1 MNALAKTT
9 NNERQ
14 PAPEPRT
21 FIELLESHTWREKM
35 ASKLPS
41 TMTIDR
47 LKGVV
52 LTAFNRQPKLM
63 VCTPI
68 SVYQALTE
76 CATYDLWPG
85 AQGHAYLVPYGNK
98 RKGAD
103 GKDVLVNGKP
113 VWEDCCQFQLGYRGM
128 VDLAYRSGHIEPGSF
143 QVSPVYAGDEFDM
156 AYGSESFIK
165 HRPKIL
171 GDRGECVGFYAVC
184 RPKGSRPVFDVMR
197 KDEVDA
203 IRGRSKSGTS
213 GPWVTDYN
221 AMGCKTVLRRFWK
234 MLPSSVT
241 KDFADLLEREAD
253 MEFGTLE
260 EKARRRE
267 KVDTLTG
274 QVREKQPAWSEEQ
287 TRALGLLS
295 GRLVNN
301 QAHSDAFQARWRKLK
316 YSDPEAALEDLTKL
330 VDELEA
336 GEPIVVET
344 ADGGAVDAPAPA
356 TIEQIRELFQKVK
369 TQIGQANAT
378 EAMDRLLDSFSVHA
392 LADLHPSMF
401 AEFYENLAAIG
412 DEGVVEP

>member
-1 MNALAKTT
+1 MNAIAKIQDQTPT
-9 NNERQ
+9 V
-14 PAPEPRT
+14 EPRT
-21 FIELLESHTWREKM
+21 FIELLESPVWRDKM

-41 TMTIDR
+41 TMTLDR

-52 LTAFNRQPKLM
+52 LTAFTRQPKLM
-63 VCTPI
+63 ICTPV

-85 AQGHAYLVPYGNK
+85 AQGHAYLIPYGNK
-98 RKGAD
+98 RKGTD
-103 GKDVLVNGKP
+103 GRDLLVNGKP
-113 VWEDCCQFQLGYRGM
+113 IWEDCCQFQLGYRGM
-128 VDLAYRSGHIEPGSF
+128 IDLAYRSGLIEPGSF
-143 QVSPVYAGDEFDM
+143 QVAPVFANDDFDL

-213 GPWVTDYN
+213 GPWVTDYH

-241 KDFADLLEREAD
+241 KDFAELLERETD
-253 MEFGTLE
+253 VEFGTLE
-260 EKARRRE
+260 EKARKRE

-274 QVREKQPAWSEEQ
+274 QVREKQPTWSDEQ
-287 TRALGLLS
+287 TKELGILS

-301 QAHSDAFQARWRKLK
+301 EAHSNAFQARWRRLK
-316 YSDPEAALEDLTKL
+316 YSEPAAALADLRTL
-330 VDELEA
+330 VEELEG
-336 GEPIVVET
+336 GEEVVVSGSE
-344 ADGGAVDAPAPA
+344 VDAPAPA
-356 TIEQIRELFQKVK
+356 TIEHVRALIAKLK
-369 TQIGQANAT
+369 A
-378 EAMDRLLDSFSVHA
+378 EAGESDALMIVDRLLDEFAAHA
-392 LADLHPSMF
+392 LADIKPDMLGEF
-401 AEFYENLAAIG
+401 AERLTDAADVHQG
-412 DEGVVEP
+412 RA